1 MLVQTILK
9 LIPQISLG
17 LLNAIKATDGLFL
30 IPVTLAGS
38 LAGQRLFLKASDTK
52 FFRLSG
58 LLLMMGLRSALI
70 S

>member
-9 LIPQISLG
+9 LIPLISLG
-17 LLNAIKATDGLFL
+17 LLTAINPTASFIL